1 MATLR
6 GSPPCTELLG
16 GNRRNKKPRFT
27 LPVNLTGAWYLN
39 ESKRVFFPC
48 GAVEDH
54 RHFRGSGSQFE
65 RSALSPRKLRDRPEM
80 ARSSGQRLA
89 ASLREM
95 IFRCVC
101 QNKSTSPCGGEIPAF
116 DPSVA
121 KRQQLSP
128 IADKRHP
135 VRTER
140 ESVELLIK
148 CGHTVVSDGRQ
159 QTLGKITIIGVGDD
173 SRLRFGM
180 GE

>member
-95 IFRCVC
+95 IFRCVAKTKVIHPAGA
-101 QNKSTSPCGGEIPAF
+101 KSPHSVHRSRSDNIYPQLPTSGIPSALNG
-116 DPSVA
+116 
-121 KRQQLSP
+121 K
-128 IADKRHP
+128 
-135 VRTER
+135 
-140 ESVELLIK
+140 
-148 CGHTVVSDGRQ
+148 VS
-159 QTLGKITIIGVGDD
+159 
-173 SRLRFGM
+173 SC
-180 GE
+180 